1 MSISAFVDIKLKCSQ
16 IKPQCGVD
24 DIGVV
29 ALGMMQQNIYNGCK
43 CTGDSDCIST
53 EKDRAVI
60 LAGSAFCA
68 AQREHND
75 GDGTG

>member
-1 MSISAFVDIKLKCSQ
+1 MSISAIVDIKLKCSQ
-16 IKPQCGVD
+16 MKPQCGVH
-24 DIGVV
+24 DIR
-29 ALGMMQQNIYNGCK
+29 GMTQQNISNGCK